1 MQKPSFDI
9 QEMDLRIQWS
19 LLTRIRA
26 EATAY
31 KSTCAGVTT
40 DSLKGY
46 LSALESLAEYVATRC
61 RGAALFE
68 EAQAAGMQEFVV
80 PPPAKVKRRGP
91 RFIPFPPKTEAQ
103 DFAAAGDAGCERLVG

>member
-31 KSTCAGVTT
+31 RSTCAGVST
-40 DSLKGY
+40 DSLNGY

-61 RGAALFE
+61 RGSALLDE
-68 EAQAAGMQEFVV
+68 VQAVAKRELVV
-80 PPPAKVKRRGP
+80 QPPAKVKRRGP

-103 DFAAAGDAGCERLVG
+103 GLAAAGDAGCERLVG